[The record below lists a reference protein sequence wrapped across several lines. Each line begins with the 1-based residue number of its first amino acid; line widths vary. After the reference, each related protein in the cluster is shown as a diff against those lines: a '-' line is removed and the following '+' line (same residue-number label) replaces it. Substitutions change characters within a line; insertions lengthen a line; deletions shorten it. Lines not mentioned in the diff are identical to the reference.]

1 MLQKCSVSAANA
13 CILARAMPT
22 TGRHCPV
29 DAHTGQQDTGQQEI
43 GIPSYGVDSNK
54 PWLVWVSLI
63 NCFGKYV
70 RFECG
75 GCYSGMGSTLCEVE
89 YPGKKEY
96 TSTLKAKKLQ

>member
-1 MLQKCSVSAANA
+1 
-13 CILARAMPT
+13 MPVYLLEQ
-22 TGRHCPV
+22 CPPQEGI
-29 DAHTGQQDTGQQEI
+29 ALSIPTRYGQQEI

-96 TSTLKAKKLQ
+96 TSTLKAKKLQYA